1 MVDWRALAAG
11 VDEKINA
18 TFGERVRIVPTKAGG
33 YAGRSADP
41 DRAPVELVGVFNTL
55 NDQTMNLT
63 GDHSGQPFIQRTAV
77 QNAALHVRT
86 ADLGG
91 LDVRAGD
98 LVVLLDRDETYEIN
112 RAVREATEVSMF
124 SLIRG
129 GS

>member
-18 TFGERVRIVPTKAGG
+18 QFGERVRITPTKAGG
-33 YAGRSADP
+33 YAGRSADQ
-41 DRAPVELVGVFNTL
+41 DRNPVDLVGVFNTL

-63 GDHSGQPFIQRTAV
+63 GDHSGQPFIQRVAV
-77 QNAALHVRT
+77 QNAVLHVRT
-86 ADLGG
+86 ADLDG
-91 LDVRAGD
+91 LDVRVGD
-98 LVVLLDRDETYEIN
+98 LVVLLERNETYEIN